1 MKKYKCLDCGNNF
14 VLDEFDALNCPQ
26 CQSSNIVL
34 NKRNLFEVILEF
46 FKEWKKNKTFFYSS
60 VGVLGL
66 LIILGIVGCP
76 KKYEVHV
83 VPNMQE
89 CKIEIFVKSPS
100 GSNYSIS
107 DFRYSLDNGNTWQGS
122 NEFFQPFSGQFYVKV
137 KMADNSS
144 ANFVYKFTNPIAWQ
158 GGCEDVDKTVTC
170 DDVTIQSV
178 NNVINNNQIVITVT
192 TSPINCKDVQY
203 SFSGDK
209 GPWQTKNSTII
220 PCDGKEHSLNIFIKK
235 KNGDIVSYNMN
246 PFVLQPCVIVA
257 KCPSAKE
264 VEALMNQLVKSPG
277 VDNMYKILDLF
288 ESHNVVVNFT
298 YQKEE
303 QTIYSYLQYLQTVTD
318 VGSVK
323 VVSISCN
330 SSKRINKITISN

>member
-1 MKKYKCLDCGNNF
+1 MKKYKCQDCGNNF
-14 VLDEFDALNCPQ
+14 VLDEFDALICPQ
-26 CQSSNIVL
+26 CKSSNIVL

-60 VGVLGL
+60 LGVIGVLIIL
-66 LIILGIVGCP
+66 LIIIP

-83 VPNMQE
+83 VPNIQE

-100 GSNYSIS
+100 GSNYSVS
-107 DFRYSLDNGNTWQGS
+107 NFRYSLDNGNTWQGS
-122 NEFFQPFSGQFYVKV
+122 NEFYQPFSGQFYVKV

-144 ANFVYKFTNPIAWQ
+144 ATFVYKFTNPIAWQ

-209 GPWQTKNSTII
+209 GPWQNKNSTII

-246 PFVLQPCVIVA
+246 PFVLQPCVIIA

-264 VEALMNQLVKSPG
+264 VEVLMNQLVKSRS
-277 VDNMYKILDLF
+277 VDNMYKVLDLF
-288 ESHNVVVNFT
+288 ESNNVVVKFSN
-298 YQKEE
+298 QREE
-303 QTIYSYLQYLQTVTD
+303 ETIYSYLQYLQTVTD

-323 VVSISCN
+323 VFSISCN
-330 SSKRINKITISN
+330 SSKRINQITISN